1 MSKIHVVQV
10 TITNNTDS
18 VFEYVNDWFDS
29 GRVADGN
36 SWPKKINP
44 GQTVGITCYEKDWSM
59 AGCSGWAQYKT
70 NGAPVFFA
78 FSNPTAG
85 SNGIDIGNSTSVWDH
100 MSGHYGAGIKKAVR
114 LQNESSWL
122 LADIKSCGG
131 DINQAVY
138 GLKSCNIDVVTP
150 ANIVINDVER
160 TFNSV
165 SSNGSRVYYKCDDA
179 PTYITGVAESHFKG
193 VAAFN
198 DKLIFSHTNLDPV
211 ASTEYGKYMLADKII
226 YGDQSTINNTFETAH
241 KGWHHPGGE
250 QACGSFLAMGI
261 QETADGGKDS
271 EIQIYDIRKT
281 QVNQPMQLIGNIK
294 RNTGINGVAMT
305 KEIGPDGKYIVAGIN
320 GNQLTIYK
328 SQSAN
333 LLGDGASTDF
343 DEVCQLSL
351 DISGAGLALA
361 TQKDGSIYMFAFDAD
376 DAGTY
381 NKMYLYKL
389 NINDADKS
397 VNRLGVRDMTIPG
410 MSDSITNLQYYIAA
424 IMIFSPIIGAAL
436 TVLLAKGTGYLN
448 SSFRW
453 GKGMAITSADNIE
466 VYATDRNVLPLSRI
480 PLIGSDKDFSVV
492 KWR

>member
-36 SWPKKINP
+36 SWPKNINP

-59 AGCSGWAQYKT
+59 AGCSGWVQYKT
-70 NGAPVFFA
+70 NGSPVIFA
-78 FSNPTAG
+78 FSNPSAG
-85 SNGIDIGNSTSVWDH
+85 SNGIDIGNSASVWNN
-100 MSGHYGAGIKKAVR
+100 MSSQYGPGIKRAVR
-114 LQNESSWL
+114 LQDESSWL
-122 LADIKSCGG
+122 IADIKNCGG

-138 GLKSCNIDVVTP
+138 DLKYCNTDVVTP
-150 ANIVINDVER
+150 GNIVMNDVEK

-165 SSNGSRVYYKCDDA
+165 SSQGTRMYYKCDDA
-179 PTYITGVAESHFKG
+179 PTYITGLAESHFKG
-193 VAAFN
+193 VASFN
-198 DKLIFSHTNLDPV
+198 NKLIFSHTNLDPV
-211 ASTEYGKYMLADKII
+211 ASTEFGKYMIADKIV
-226 YGDQSTINNTFETAH
+226 YGDQGTITNTFETAH

-261 QETADGGKDS
+261 QENADGGGNS

-281 QVNQPMQLIGNIK
+281 QVNQPMQLLGSIK
-294 RNTGINGVAMT
+294 RSSGINGVAMT
-305 KEIGPDGKYIVAGIN
+305 QETGQDGKYIVAGIN

-328 SQSAN
+328 SKSAN
-333 LLGDGASTDF
+333 LMDTADF

-361 TQKDGSIYMFAFDAD
+361 TQKDGTIYMFAFDAD

-389 NINDADKS
+389 SITDADKS
-397 VNRLGVRDMTIPG
+397 VNRVGVRDMPVPG

-436 TVLLAKGTGYLN
+436 TVLLAKGTSYLN

-453 GKGMAITSADNIE
+453 GKGMAITTEDNIE